1 MAATRKIKRRSASA
15 ATRRRRKAAST
26 VRATAAKSVVRT
38 RTSASA
44 SSPKRTALAL
54 DMSPAVRTVR
64 CMAEDDFLRA
74 RRHLMRRD
82 PKLAALI
89 KKVGRCRLP
98 DARTRAPFAALVR
111 AILAQQLSGKAAETI
126 YQRVLALVGGLEA
139 LTPATLLAVDP
150 DALRAAGVS
159 WPKISY
165 LRDLAEHVAD
175 GRLDL
180 AALEDHEDEQVVE
193 AITAVKGLG
202 RWSAEMFLMFRLNR
216 PDVFPVADLGIV
228 KGVQKLFGLKR
239 RPAPRTMLRLAEPWR
254 PYRSVAAWYLWRILE

>member
-1 MAATRKIKRRSASA
+1 MAAKPTITRRGTN
-15 ATRRRRKAAST
+15 ATTKRRRKSAST
-26 VRATAAKSVVRT
+26 PRGATAAKSVART
-38 RTSASA
+38 TPRRASMPVAVPSAG
-44 SSPKRTALAL
+44 TA
-54 DMSPAVRTVR
+54 R

-126 YQRVLALVGGLEA
+126 YQRVLVLVGGLEA